1 LRSGFGIGGRAR
13 EFTSEDERARSSVT
27 KALRAAVDRMA
38 DSAPLCAAHVRASL

>member
-13 EFTSEDERARSSVT
+13 EFISEDERARSSVT

-38 DSAPLCAAHVRASL
+38 DSAPLCAAHARASL